1 MACYYL
7 VISSTHLSN
16 GHLRNIKGVFRGPL
30 CESAGGDSPDYAEKG
45 KAITKAVEDLKANF
59 YCELCDKQYQKHQ
72 EFDNHI
78 NSYDHAHKQRLK
90 ELKQREFARNV
101 ASKSWKD
108 ERKQERALR
117 RLHQLAEL
125 RQQTDRG
132 PGKYRSQQHGQRL
145 LPGREFRLGAR
156 HLLPGSGGTS
166 AVVTS
171 RFPPPQR
178 EQLHS
183 RKKPSQGSRDHSGR
197 RSGVSFCF
205 SRKTQLKLESSAS
218 VFNDSVEEAP
228 GDRVALWRQRQD
240 PEAFWARVASHGD
253 LTTDTVDGGTR
264 RDLMSGKTSWDS
276 EGEGR
281 ELSRAKEEGSLTS
294 PLQPRVRQSD
304 KKPKDADRRLRA
316 TFVENPAEVGGS
328 PSQRVGTVIR
338 ETLGSRE
345 GMRTR
350 DLGSEA
356 ACDHGQRYI
365 VVNTDPDKKQLL
377 FVNVL
382 ARDGDTM
389 LKWPKEQVRYTKSE
403 PYISYSCNPL
413 YFNLAQSKRRLTKD
427 ICDMVPGNADESR
440 ESREGQRGAFHLENR
455 LGISKPKNERSH
467 IECETHNAEGN
478 GKPGALCT
486 QNADYQVSV
495 GDPSDKCAG
504 TKRLTL
510 SKRKRHLKL
519 AMLSRRNM
527 VTMSGSKA
535 LAHSLSTA
543 PNAKEMHRVPATAAL
558 GPVGKSSPHP
568 AHSSARQNRFK
579 LHGSRSAAQ
588 SSSTWVTETSDLC
601 SDDEGPLYRARRW
614 PSSTGSSPGL
624 SLKRRSGSRPDESCS
639 DDSLVHKR
647 RRPVTQVERS
657 ERQGWC
663 REERSSSTC
672 SSTDTSELSWGSP
685 GRLQA
690 QPRPRGR
697 AHSFEEPQPVRSSKG
712 NSNLVSRGTSRLV
725 KLASVVRKI
734 TRDQPH
740 LLRADEKDHAA
751 ASNANQAEELEDRPA
766 EDTNPT
772 RKKMNTAMWLPL
784 IGKLPAVRRRA
795 KKERC
800 ELSQGSAE
808 PRVVPDQPEEGPA
821 PSPLDCSGRLVC
833 PRSPAQTETSTASWS
848 AEHPF
853 SSDAYLRQPLESS
866 RPQKSFSPPLAEQP
880 ITFSADEIDKYKQ
893 LQLQAQWHVQ
903 QQQQQQHAKAVPA
916 VPPEP
921 PSAAPVPAFHRLPL
935 PPQMPVTGLAH
946 TLLPHRALAA
956 FASSLAQPLAPLTPL
971 HPLPQPRLAPI
982 QLPTVTP
989 ALFPAHPTTLLAGP
1003 PLHLIPTATFRPT
1016 HLTLHPVPAGSLL
1029 PALLAPSPLAH
1040 ASSTLH
1046 LHPLLQPLFPGQ
1058 NLQPHSR
1065 PST

>member
-30 CESAGGDSPDYAEKG
+30 CESAGGDSPDHAETG
-45 KAITKAVEDLKANF
+45 KAISKALEDLKANF

-132 PGKYRSQQHGQRL
+132 PGKCRSQQHGERL
-145 LPGREFRLGAR
+145 LPGRELRLGAR
-156 HLLPGSGGTS
+156 HILPGSGGTS
-166 AVVTS
+166 SVVTT

-178 EQLHS
+178 EQLHG
-183 RKKPSQGSRDHSGR
+183 RKRPSQGSRDHGGR

-240 PEAFWARVASHGD
+240 QEAFWARVASHGD
-253 LTTDTVDGGTR
+253 FTTDTVDDGTR
-264 RDLMSGKTSWDS
+264 RGLMSEKASWDS
-276 EGEGR
+276 EAEGR
-281 ELSRAKEEGSLTS
+281 ELSRAKEWGSLAS
-294 PLQPRVRQSD
+294 PLRPPMRQPDQ
-304 KKPKDADRRLRA
+304 KPKDADRRLRS
-316 TFVENPAEVGGS
+316 TFVETPAEVGGS
-328 PSQRVGTVIR
+328 PSQRVGAVIR

-345 GMRTR
+345 GMRTQ
-350 DLGSEA
+350 DLGLET

-377 FVNVL
+377 YVNVL

-413 YFNLAQSKRRLTKD
+413 YFNLTQSKRRFTKD
-427 ICDMVPGNADESR
+427 IYDMDPGHADEPG
-440 ESREGQRGAFHLENR
+440 ESREGRRGAFHLENR
-455 LGISKPKNERSH
+455 LGISKPKNERCH
-467 IECETHNAEGN
+467 IECETHNVEGN
-478 GKPGALCT
+478 GKPGAPCT

-495 GDPSDKCAG
+495 RDPNDRCAG
-504 TKRLTL
+504 TKRLAL
-510 SKRKRHLKL
+510 SKRKMHLKL
-519 AMLSRRNM
+519 AMLSRRNTM
-527 VTMSGSKA
+527 TMSGSKA
-535 LAHSLSTA
+535 LTHSLSTA
-543 PNAKEMHRVPATAAL
+543 LNAKEMRRVPAAAL
-558 GPVGKSSPHP
+558 GPVGRSSPHP
-568 AHSSARQNRFK
+568 AHSSTRRNRFK
-579 LHGSRSAAQ
+579 LHGSRSVAP
-588 SSSTWVTETSDLC
+588 SSSAWVTETSDLC
-601 SDDEGPLYRARRW
+601 SDDEGPLYRARRC

-624 SLKRRSGSRPDESCS
+624 SLKRRSGSRPEDSCS
-639 DDSLVHKR
+639 DDGLVHKR
-647 RRPVTQVERS
+647 RCPITQVERS
-657 ERQGWC
+657 ERQGWN
-663 REERSSSTC
+663 REERSSSIC

-685 GRLQA
+685 GSLRA

-697 AHSFEEPQPVRSSKG
+697 AHSFEELRGSSQG
-712 NSNLVSRGTSRLV
+712 NSDLVSRGTSRLV

-734 TRDQPH
+734 TRDQPR
-740 LLRADEKDHAA
+740 LLRADEHDHTAA
-751 ASNANQAEELEDRPA
+751 PNANHAEQIEDRPA

-772 RKKMNTAMWLPL
+772 RKKMNTTMWLPL

-795 KKERC
+795 KKERR
-800 ELSQGSAE
+800 ELSQGSTE
-808 PRVVPDQPEEGPA
+808 PRVVPDRPEEGPA

-833 PRSPAQTETSTASWS
+833 PRSPAQTETSTACGS

-853 SSDAYLRQPLESS
+853 GSGAHLRQPLESS

-903 QQQQQQHAKAVPA
+903 RQQQHAKAVPA

-921 PSAAPVPAFHRLPL
+921 PSAAPVPAFHQLPL
-935 PPQMPVTGLAH
+935 PPQMPVTGLTH
-946 TLLPHRALAA
+946 TLLSHRALAA
-956 FASSLAQPLAPLTPL
+956 FASSLAQPLAPLAPL

-1003 PLHLIPTATFRPT
+1003 PLHLVPT